1 MKIEISSTMS
11 LEEAIDA
18 SLDVI
23 NAAEEELP
31 DKDDWP
37 ITRKMCCTYLN
48 AVAEH
53 PDILSRNA
61 DMVFLIMG
69 YRDALIHTL
78 RMVHASEKQ
87 KRKKQKDVD
96 NG

>member
-1 MKIEISSTMS
+1 MKIQISASMS

-23 NAAEEELP
+23 NAAEGELP
-31 DKDDWP
+31 ETDDWP
-37 ITRKMCCTYLN
+37 MTRKMCCTYLN

-53 PDILSRNA
+53 PDVLSRNA
-61 DMVFLIMG
+61 DMVFLVMG

-78 RMVHASEKQ
+78 RMIHASERQ
-87 KRKKQKDVD
+87 RKKQTTD
-96 NG
+96 NGQ